1 MLHTDQYMVP
11 SLGLCKIYF
20 DLAYS
25 VEHLR
30 HKLFIEFV
38 CCLSNDLSIRGVR
51 FRHDSVYGVECL
63 EILEKFQHI
72 LLVLQV
78 I

>member
-20 DLAYS
+20 DLAHS

-30 HKLFIEFV
+30 YELFTEFV
-38 CCLSNDLSIRGVR
+38 FCLSNELSILGVR

-63 EILEKFQHI
+63 
-72 LLVLQV
+72 
-78 I
+78 